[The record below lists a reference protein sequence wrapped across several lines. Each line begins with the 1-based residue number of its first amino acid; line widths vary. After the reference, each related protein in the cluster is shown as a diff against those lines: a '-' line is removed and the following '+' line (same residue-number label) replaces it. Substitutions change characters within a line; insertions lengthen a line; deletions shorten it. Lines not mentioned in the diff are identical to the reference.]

1 MYKVINRFK
10 EKNHNDYVYE
20 VGDIYPVEGKKLV
33 KKRADELIQV
43 HPQYGVAFLQV
54 IEDVVKTPEATAI
67 KSDAK

>member
-1 MYKVINRFK
+1 MYKVINRFI
-10 EKNHNDYVYE
+10 EKNHSGHVYE

-33 KKRADELIQV
+33 KKRADELTKV

-54 IEDVVKTPEATAI
+54 IEDDVKTPEATK